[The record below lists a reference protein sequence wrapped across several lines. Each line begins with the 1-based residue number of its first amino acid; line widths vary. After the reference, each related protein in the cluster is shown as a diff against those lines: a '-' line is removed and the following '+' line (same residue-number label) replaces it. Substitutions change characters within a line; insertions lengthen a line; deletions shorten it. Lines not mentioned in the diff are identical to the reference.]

1 MGVGVDVRRLA
12 AVDMHGLKGRP
23 VRARVILVEF
33 LLGVVLCLGL
43 GIWLAASGGVVSVL
57 FGLWLV
63 GAGLNYVPL
72 ALHAIS
78 LSRPG
83 RLDAELAGA
92 DIPAELRYYTKAQAW
107 VFVPLA
113 LVVFALRPRDPSRVG
128 EGPPPA

>member
-1 MGVGVDVRRLA
+1 MAVGIDVRRLA
-12 AVDMHGLKGRP
+12 AVDMHGAKGRT
-23 VRARVILVEF
+23 VRARIILAEF
-33 LLGVVLCLGL
+33 VLGAVVCTGL
-43 GIWLAASGGVVSVL
+43 GMWLAAEGGAFSVV

-83 RLDAELAGA
+83 RLEAELAGA
-92 DIPAELRYYTKAQAW
+92 DVLAELRYYTKAQAW

-113 LVVFALRPRDPSRVG
+113 LVVFALRPRGSPSR
-128 EGPPPA
+128 P